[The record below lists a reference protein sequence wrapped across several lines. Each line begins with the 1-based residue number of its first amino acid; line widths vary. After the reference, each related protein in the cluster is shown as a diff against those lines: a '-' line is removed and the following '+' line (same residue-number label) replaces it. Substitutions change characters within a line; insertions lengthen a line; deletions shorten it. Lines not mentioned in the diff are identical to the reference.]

1 MSNFDLQVAEVLE
14 KLADYLEASENAKE
28 AELTAVRTKAASE
41 VVRRLSEVTG
51 EALDSEA
58 VEKLATADPAVMEI
72 LEKFASGGSPDSLGG
87 PENNKSTVKT
97 ASAGQMGPGEAA
109 LMDFCTS

>member
-28 AELTAVRTKAASE
+28 AEVIAVRTKAASE
-41 VVRRLSEVTG
+41 VVQRLSEATG
-51 EALDSEA
+51 EELDAAA

-72 LEKFASGGSPDSLGG
+72 LGKFASGGAPDSLGG
-87 PENNKSTVKT
+87 PENKDTVKT

-109 LMDFCTS
+109 LMGFCTS

>member
-1 MSNFDLQVAEVLE
+1 MSNFDLQVADVLE

-28 AELTAVRTKAASE
+28 AEVVAARTKAASD
-41 VVRRLSEVTG
+41 VVQRLSEATG

-58 VEKLATADPAVMEI
+58 VDKLAAAGPEVMEI

-87 PENNKSTVKT
+87 PENKDTVKT